1 MTKIIAP
8 VSSYE
13 SAVRVV
19 DAGADELYCGV
30 RLPGLKF
37 ISYSGRPAF
46 CNLQDYDEL
55 SQVVQYAHSKHV
67 TVNLTAN
74 LPFMA
79 DVLERTVK
87 NFIRKSVECGVDS
100 LIIADLGTLLLVKE
114 MKLDIPIY
122 AGSYFITRNAEAA
135 KFLKKCGVSRLIASP
150 DSTLDDLEALV
161 QNSSLEIEAFV
172 HGEGCSNV
180 GGNCYLLHSGRP
192 HKEKYQ
198 SYDEAQVSSIAS
210 APDEDK
216 TLVSIS
222 KRIPCIFN
230 YNVFEIDVLSGAVS
244 EGRQIPIMDSFTYC
258 SLCYLPELVRI
269 GIGGVKI
276 VGRCAP
282 VEFQERVTRLYRQFI
297 DLAKQND
304 MNVYQKEIQ
313 QLRAQSP
320 ELNKLCTLQ
329 RCYYAPWS
337 DQEREKRGIPF
348 SGGLS

>member
-13 SAVRVV
+13 GAVRVV

-55 SQVVQYAHSKHV
+55 SQIVQYAHSKNV

-87 NFIRKSVECGVDS
+87 SFIKRSVACGVDA
-100 LIIADLGTLLLVKE
+100 LIVADMGTLLLIQN

-122 AGSYFITRNAEAA
+122 AGSYFIARNGEAA
-135 KFLKKCGVSRLIASP
+135 KFLRKLGVSRLIAPP
-150 DSTLDDLEALV
+150 DSTLDDLEQLV
-161 QNSSLEIEAFV
+161 KSSSMEIEAFV

-198 SYDEAQVSSIAS
+198 SYDEAPVSPIAS
-210 APDEDK
+210 DPDDDK

-230 YNVFEIDVLSGAVS
+230 YEVFEIDVESGAMS
-244 EGRQIPIMDSFTYC
+244 EGQQLPIMDSFTFC
-258 SLCYLPELVRI
+258 SLCYLPDLIRI

-282 VEFQERVTRLYRQFI
+282 IEFQERVTRLYRRFI
-297 DLAKQND
+297 DLAQQNEMD
-304 MNVYQKEIQ
+304 TFQSEL
-313 QLRAQSP
+313 LRLREQSA
-320 ELNKLCTLQ
+320 ELNRLCASQ
-329 RCYYAPWS
+329 RCFYAPWS
-337 DQEREKRGIPF
+337 QRRREECGIPF
-348 SGGLS
+348 SRVSP